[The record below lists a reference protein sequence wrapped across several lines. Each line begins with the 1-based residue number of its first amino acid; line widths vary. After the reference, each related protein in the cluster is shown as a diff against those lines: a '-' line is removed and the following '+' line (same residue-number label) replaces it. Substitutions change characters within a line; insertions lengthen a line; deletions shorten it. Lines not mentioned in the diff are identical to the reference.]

1 MCWVGYIVHLDF
13 ELLLVALANVR
24 RNIALLFY
32 FGWILRLHRNL
43 RLDNQTALD
52 TLLLLWGYCVLCF
65 AELDRSRLLSLL
77 LGVSHY
83 RVVGLVRPLTL
94 SVFWILFSI
103 FTLHNFRN
111 STVILSLHRLC

>member
-43 RLDNQTALD
+43 RRDDQTALD
-52 TLLLLWGYCVLCF
+52 TLLLLWGYCVL
-65 AELDRSRLLSLL
+65 
-77 LGVSHY
+77 
-83 RVVGLVRPLTL
+83 
-94 SVFWILFSI
+94 
-103 FTLHNFRN
+103 
-111 STVILSLHRLC
+111 